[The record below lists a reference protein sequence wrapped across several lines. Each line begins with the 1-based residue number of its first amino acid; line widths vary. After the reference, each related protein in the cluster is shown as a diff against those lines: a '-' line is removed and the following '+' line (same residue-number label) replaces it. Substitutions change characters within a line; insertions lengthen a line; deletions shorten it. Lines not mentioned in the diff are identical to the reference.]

1 MRSEHG
7 VESIVDCRTSRDVSY
22 CKKFQC
28 STKGAKP
35 FVLPIGFLNARKLA
49 LGWPRNFRKK
59 IKKKYYRK

>member
-7 VESIVDCRTSRDVSY
+7 VESIVDCRTCRNVSY

-49 LGWPRNFRKK
+49 LG
-59 IKKKYYRK
+59 